1 MHMKAGIRDRAG
13 YSRSSRAYNLPM
25 RILLILIVLLG
36 LGAGAA
42 WYFAG
47 RAAGPAIEI
56 AQPAK
61 AVGQIGEL
69 VVNVD
74 TPGGQLVRLDISLE
88 QSGRRLPLFSLSEG
102 AAQLTREGNDRLR
115 VTRAI
120 GKRQI
125 PELESGKARIVVT
138 AVRPVLFGYRE
149 IESTAA
155 RDMEV
160 RLIPPQIAVQSTY
173 HYINHGGS
181 EMVVYRV
188 NPADAVSGVRVGD
201 HEYLGFPASG
211 AGLENA
217 DPALRVAFFA
227 LLWDQ
232 DVTTP
237 IQVFARDDVGNESHA
252 TFDYR
257 VIPKAFRSSRIPIDD
272 RFLAKVV
279 PAILQSSPELQV
291 ENPQDLLASFLRIN
305 RDLRRENNATIAA
318 LARQTAPEILW
329 QGPFK
334 QLVNSAVEAGF
345 ADRRTYVYKGQE
357 VDRQTHLG
365 FDLASTSAA
374 PVHAANHGKVLYA
387 GSLGIYGN
395 CVILDHGM
403 GLQSLYAHLSSIDV
417 RVGDAVDTEQVL
429 GRSGSTGMAGGDHLH
444 FTLLLAGNAITPIDW
459 WSPKWVNDRI
469 VRKLREADTSAAA
482 APGG

>member
-1 MHMKAGIRDRAG
+1 MKSNFRHSTGTL
-13 YSRSSRAYNLPM
+13 SSRGRASRGVNWFM

-36 LGAGAA
+36 FGAGAA
-42 WYFAG
+42 WYVAG
-47 RAAGPAIEI
+47 RAAGPTLEI

-61 AVGQIGEL
+61 AVGQIGDL

-74 TPGGQLVRLDISLE
+74 TPDGQLVRLDISLE
-88 QSGRRLPLFSLSEG
+88 QNGRVLPLFSLSG
-102 AAQLTREGNDRLR
+102 SSAAQLTREGDDKIR

-125 PELESGKARIVVT
+125 PELETGTARIVVT

-149 IESTAA
+149 IQSTAA
-155 RDMEV
+155 RDVEV
-160 RLIPPQIAVQSTY
+160 RLTPPRIAVQSTH

-181 EMVVYRV
+181 EMIVYRV
-188 NPADAVSGVRVGD
+188 TPADAVSGVRVGD
-201 HEYLGFPASG
+201 QEYLGFPAAG

-217 DPALRVAFFA
+217 DPALRIAFFA
-227 LLWDQ
+227 LLPNQ
-232 DVTTP
+232 DRTTP
-237 IQVFARDDVGNESHA
+237 IGLFARDELGNENQA

-257 VIPKAFRSSRIPIDD
+257 VFPKAFRNSRIQIDD
-272 RFLAKVV
+272 RFLEKVI
-279 PAILQSSPELQV
+279 PAILQNTPELRV
-291 ENPQDLLASFLRIN
+291 ENPADLLASFLRVN

-345 ADRRTYVYKGQE
+345 ADQRTYVYKGQE
-357 VDRQTHLG
+357 VDQQVHLG

-374 PVHAANHGKVLYA
+374 PVRASNHGKVLYA
-387 GSLGIYGN
+387 GWLGIYGN
-395 CVILDHGM
+395 CVIVDHGM
-403 GLQSLYAHLSSIDV
+403 GLQSLYAHLSSIEV
-417 RVGDAVDTEQVL
+417 KVGDSVDTNEEL
-429 GRSGSTGMAGGDHLH
+429 GRSGSTGLAGGDHLH
-444 FTLLLAGNAITPIDW
+444 FTLLLGGNAITPIDW

-469 VRKLREADTSAAA
+469 VRKLREAD
-482 APGG
+482 PV

>member
-1 MHMKAGIRDRAG
+1 
-13 YSRSSRAYNLPM
+13 M
-25 RILLILIVLLG
+25 RILLVLIVLLG

-47 RAAGPAIEI
+47 RAAGPTIEI

-61 AVGQIGEL
+61 AVGQTGDL

-74 TPGGQLVRLDISLE
+74 TPGGQLVRLEISLE
-88 QSGRRLPLFSLSEG
+88 QNGKLRSLFSLSDAS
-102 AAQLTREGNDRLR
+102 AAQLTREGDQRIR

-125 PELESGKARIVVT
+125 PELESGNARIVVT

-149 IESTAA
+149 IESTAT
-155 RDMEV
+155 RDFEV
-160 RLIPPQIAVQSTY
+160 RLAPPQISVQSTH

-188 NPADAVSGVRVGD
+188 TPADAVSGVRVGA

-232 DVTTP
+232 DRTTP
-237 IQVFARDDVGNESHA
+237 IDVFARDELGNESRA

-257 VIPKAFRSSRIPIDD
+257 VFPKVFRNSRINLDD
-272 RFLAKVV
+272 RFLSRVV
-279 PAILQSSPELQV
+279 PAILQNTPELRV
-291 ENPQDLLASFLRIN
+291 ENPGDLLASFVRIN
-305 RDLRRENNATIAA
+305 RDLRRANNATIAA
-318 LARQTAPEILW
+318 LAKQTASAILW

-334 QLVNSAVEAGF
+334 QLLNTAVEAGF
-345 ADRRTYVYKGQE
+345 ADQRTYIYKGEE
-357 VDRQTHLG
+357 VDQQVHLG
-365 FDLASTSAA
+365 FDLASTAAA
-374 PVHAANHGKVLYA
+374 PVDAGNRGTVLYA
-387 GSLGIYGN
+387 GWLGIYGN

-403 GLQSLYAHLSSIDV
+403 GLQSLYAHLSSIEV
-417 RVGDAVDTEQVL
+417 KVGESVDTNARL
-429 GRSGSTGMAGGDHLH
+429 GRSGSTGLAGGDHLH

-469 VRKLREADTSAAA
+469 VRKLREADTSSAEAASIR
-482 APGG
+482 